1 MDAFGRRILLCQVH
15 LYVRPVT
22 LFRWTF
28 PCPHASVIDF
38 SSRRSFIMS
47 SKLISF
53 LAILP
58 AVLAR
63 DDGVVRARGLVR
75 YSLTPQQGAA
85 PLFGNHSKRQQET
98 GVVAK
103 RHGTLYII
111 DLTFGTPGQAVTV
124 AIDTGLSELWTNP
137 VCSKSSNPD
146 FCNSQ
151 PRFTQSTTLV
161 DYGVQGSITWSR
173 GTDGAGDV
181 DFEYVGDYVAVE
193 CKSQIHVLN
202 CYCAQSDLCF

>member
-1 MDAFGRRILLCQVH
+1 M
-15 LYVRPVT
+15 P
-22 LFRWTF
+22 
-28 PCPHASVIDF
+28 
-38 SSRRSFIMS
+38 

-63 DDGVVRARGLVR
+63 DDGVVRSEGLVR
-75 YSLTPQQGAA
+75 YSLTPPQGAA
-85 PLFGNHSKRQQET
+85 PLFGKHSKRQQET
-98 GVVAK
+98 GVVGK
-103 RHGTLYII
+103 RHGTLYTI
-111 DLTFGTPGQAVTV
+111 DLTFGTPGQAVPV
-124 AIDTGLSELWTNP
+124 AIDTGSSELWINP

-173 GTDGAGDV
+173 GTDGAGYAQ
-181 DFEYVGDYVAVE
+181 FEYVGDYVAAG
-193 CKSQIHVLN
+193 CKSQIHVFN
-202 CYCAQSDLCF
+202 CCCSQSDLCL